1 MNNIE
6 VKVRNEVNHPCIH
19 NECTGLTCKTF
30 KGEHMKKLYFFL
42 AVLILVFVTEAYS
55 QYSESFFS
63 SNSNY
68 KQELEK
74 SGAKSYTIPATVNY
88 KPLGVINWSEG
99 FEDVT
104 FPPSGWAVH
113 QLDGGTNTWMRYT
126 STPIFGSASAAVR
139 WESSTLSNDDWL
151 VTPQFTVNPGA
162 FLNFYAKR
170 QSASYYDSVEIYY
183 STSGGTPPSGYNYI
197 TTIMPAGTT
206 GELFQISLSS
216 LAGQNIYIAF
226 RYKELDQCR
235 FYLDSVYVET
245 PVALDAGVIA
255 INSPKNILTT
265 LGTTPQIVVKNLG
278 ANSTGTFNAH
288 ITITPGSYHE
298 MATVPSLNSGESY
311 TIDFSN
317 WVPATAGT
325 YTVTAWTDLSGD
337 MNTQNDTLV
346 KVVAVTEELYR
357 DFVLNVSNLYPGA
370 LSLYGVEFGNN
381 YFYVSKWNE
390 NKIFRIN
397 PSGTTI
403 DSFTISGLTGGLR
416 DLAWD
421 GEFLYGSRSSTIVY
435 KIDVNTFTATTAFTS
450 PISVRGIAY
459 DAANDAFWVSN
470 WNTDLR
476 LVNRSGTT
484 LQTIPAASHGLTGM
498 SGLAYDTLT
507 PDGPYLWVLNGGS
520 ATDNKILYKLFAPTG
535 TKVDSFLI
543 THHLPEG
550 SIGGGVFVADNVIPG
565 SITLG
570 VLNQGTPHLITGYK
584 IGGAALQPSLT
595 LIHPNG
601 GESFVN
607 NRREIFVWKSQ
618 NLSGNVNLLASTD
631 NGLSWETILSN
642 IPNTGFASVTTPFEP
657 MSNLLV
663 KVESVDDPTI
673 FDISDGYINIVE
685 GAHPHAEFP
694 VVVSDGYF
702 AQALKM
708 GLDSTA
714 TDGIDTHLGEYELP
728 PVPPTSVFDA
738 RLIGSDI
745 GIPELGQGVLKDF
758 RLGMPDFSGTKI
770 HEVKY
775 QRGPLARAS
784 NNGITLYWSLPGNV
798 VGRLQ
803 DVATGG
809 NVIDVQM
816 VGNDSYTVTNP
827 DLYDKLKITYTYTY
841 TPPVT
846 EFIKVLSPNGGE
858 VYKRGEN
865 ILIAWNSNVEG
876 NVNIYAS
883 IDGGTSWIPV
893 QLDVPNDGVWGTSID
908 YDTQEITNGKIKVES
923 VNNPSIFDV
932 SDNVFTVQGNKD
944 AYLVNPFVISDGE
957 SSVALKYGLDPNA
970 TDGID
975 PVLGEAELPP
985 PPPTGVFD
993 GRFVG
998 TDIGI
1003 PELGQGVLKD
1013 FRQGGATFSGTKVH
1027 EIQYQMGSSGDS
1039 LRVFWYL
1046 PSNVTGLLQDFFGGG
1061 IVNVSMSGEGKF
1073 TVPNPSILNKLKITL
1088 TYTPVPATVTVIAPN
1103 GGENLVVGST
1113 YNIQWDATG
1122 IDNVKLEYT
1131 TDNGANWIEIAT
1143 VPALSKANDIY
1154 GHPKKR
1160 ITNTESLLGSY
1171 SWVVPN
1177 TPSNQCK
1184 VKVSDASNPSVFD
1197 ESDGLFTISAPMTEL
1212 WITQNSG
1219 TTATLYSVSAVNE
1232 NVAWACGAGGVVIR
1246 TTDGGTTWSVVNAPR
1261 AVDAYVIKGIDAN
1274 KALVATSGA
1283 NDAKIHLTTNG
1294 GQTWTDVFTQPG
1306 GFLNVILML
1315 DENNGFVEGDP
1326 VGNSWTLLRTTDGG
1340 FTWTPVTLAPSGS
1353 EFGWNNSGWNYGNT
1367 IWFGTNNSR
1376 IYKSTDGGLTW
1387 NFAPTT
1393 STNSYAVAFNTAN
1406 NGLAGFG
1413 SGVLNFSSNAGN
1425 SWSLLPFNAQSDVTG
1440 IGTAAPDEFFISA
1453 GTSIWYTPDNGGN
1466 WFISYMGQTPIYH
1479 VSFKPTTTMSSQP
1492 AVGWAVGPNG
1502 TVLKYRRQI
1511 QTPYVQVIS
1520 PNGGESWL
1528 AGSTQYIVWDAQ
1540 LVSNVKLEYTT
1551 DNGQSWIYI
1560 DTATAFTSNKVKL
1573 DGYNPKDPKGTVTGN
1588 LGIYAWTVP
1597 NTPSDQ
1603 CKVRVSDVSNPTV
1616 YDESDNVFTITEGV
1630 IGESWTV
1637 QNSNTTATL
1646 YSVSVVDD
1654 NVSWACGAGGVVIRT
1669 TNGGV
1674 TWTPVTSP
1682 RAVDAHV
1689 IKGIDANRALVATN
1703 GSTDAKIHLTTNG
1716 GQTWTDVFT
1725 QAGGFINVIV
1735 MFDDNNGFAEGDP
1748 VGGNWTLLRTTDGG
1762 ATWAPAGTLPQ
1773 SGGEY
1778 GWNNSGWNVGNTIWF
1793 GTNNSRVY
1801 KSTDGGNTWTF
1812 ALTTVANSYAVTFG
1826 SAQKG
1831 FVGSATGTANRS
1843 VDGGN
1848 SWTAISTPATGNIL
1862 GASGLNENE
1871 YWFTAGNNVYYSSDH
1886 GSNWST
1892 SFTGSNALYHIN
1904 VKGLGG
1910 SNAVGYAVGANGYLV
1925 KYFRGPITP
1934 QITVVSP
1941 NGGENWTVGS
1951 VRQIVWNAQA
1961 VSTVKL
1967 EFSTNNGATW
1977 NFIGTAPAMANLR
1990 VNKNSEQLEFVIE
2003 GEMGVYNWTIPNTPS
2018 NQCLVKVSD
2027 NSNPSVYDVSDNVF
2041 TISTGVSGPVLQFN
2055 YDISALYPG
2064 LISAYGSEFDGE
2076 YFYLTIWN
2084 SPKMFRINKEGTSI
2098 DSFNIS
2104 GLAAGT
2110 GLRDLAFD
2118 GMYLYGSNNT
2128 TTVYRIDRTTFTA
2141 TPAFTSP
2148 IAVRG
2153 ISYDAEHD
2161 AFWVANWSTD
2171 IVLVSR
2177 TGATLYT
2184 IPASA
2189 HGFTGMSGN
2198 AYDTL
2203 SPGGPYLWIFS
2214 GGTQTDPKVLYKINP
2229 QNGARLDSIDVTPI
2243 LPDGAIGGG
2252 LWVTD
2257 QFMPQTVTLGGSS
2270 QATPHRLFGYQIHV
2284 QGPIPGTVTVLSP
2297 NGGEVFYKGQIQLIT
2312 WKSYEF
2318 DSKVKIRISSDGG
2331 NTFFSEISNINNTG
2345 VYAVLVPNDAQ
2356 SGQDYKI
2363 RIEAQSDSTKFDE
2376 SDGTYTIV
2384 DAPYTLPVV
2393 DLPMVVSDQVN
2404 SRLLRFGLDTA
2415 ATDGIDPQFGE
2426 EELPPVPPVGVLD
2439 ARFVGDDISLP
2450 QLGQGLL
2457 YDYRR
2462 GRANSYS
2469 VKLHELKFQP
2479 GSGND
2484 IVINLYLPEDV
2495 TARFESF
2502 VPGFDTTVSGVAR
2515 VVVSDS
2521 SINKLKVTINYFPS
2535 SVLGSFDLFGPINN
2549 ALITARQGDS
2559 TKVTFRWYKARSAV
2573 QYRLRMGIPTI
2584 PPFMLDVLSNNSG
2597 SDTVY
2602 TTTQAALY
2610 DHFVGLGFPTKDSI
2624 YTGQWAVWA
2633 YDINGDSLRS
2643 NSIRAIRI
2651 RLVPFV
2657 GVDNEAQIPDKFVVY
2672 QNYPNPF
2679 NPSTK
2684 IKYGIPT
2691 DAEVT
2696 IEIYNIVGE
2705 KITTLYEGQRK
2716 AGYHETTFDA
2726 SNLQSGVY
2734 FYKVIAGNTSSVK
2747 KMLLMK

>member
-6 VKVRNEVNHPCIH
+6 VKVHNEVNHPCIH
-19 NECTGLTCKTF
+19 TECTGLTCKIY

-42 AVLILVFVTEAYS
+42 TVLILAFVTEAYS

-63 SNSNY
+63 SNPNY

-88 KPLGVINWSEG
+88 KPLGEINWSEG
-99 FEDVT
+99 FEDAT
-104 FPPSGWAVH
+104 FPPPGWAVH
-113 QLDGGTNTWMRYT
+113 NLDGGNNTWIRYT
-126 STPIFGSASAAVR
+126 SSPIFGSASAAVR

-151 VTPQFTVNPGA
+151 VTPQFTVNAGA

-170 QSASYYDSVEIYY
+170 QSTFYDDSVEIYY
-183 STSGGTPPSGYNYI
+183 STSGGVPPSGYNYI
-197 TTIMPAGTT
+197 TTIMPTGTT

-216 LAGQNIYIAF
+216 LAGQNVYIAF
-226 RYKELDQCR
+226 RYKELDQYR
-235 FYLDSVYVET
+235 LYLDSVYVET
-245 PVALDAGVIA
+245 PVALDAGVVA
-255 INSPKNILTT
+255 INSPKEILTT

-278 ANSTGTFNAH
+278 VNPTGTFNAH
-288 ITITPGSYHE
+288 ITITPGNYNEVTSV
-298 MATVPSLNSGESY
+298 TSLNSGESD
-311 TIDFSN
+311 TIDFPN
-317 WVPATAGT
+317 WVPSTAGT

-346 KVVAVTEELYR
+346 KVVTVTEELYR

-381 YFYVSKWNE
+381 YFYVSKWSE

-397 PSGTTI
+397 RSGTTI

-435 KIDVNTFTATTAFTS
+435 KIDVDSLTADTAFIS
-450 PISVRGIAY
+450 PIAVRGIAY

-470 WNTDLR
+470 WSTDA
-476 LVNRSGTT
+476 
-484 LQTIPAASHGLTGM
+484 TIPASSHGLTGM

-507 PDGPYLWVLNGGS
+507 AGGPYLWVLNGGS
-520 ATDNKILYKLFAPTG
+520 ANDNKILYKFNASTG
-535 TKVDSFLI
+535 VKVDSFLI
-543 THHLPEG
+543 THHLPE
-550 SIGGGVFVADNVIPG
+550 SAIGGGVFVAGNVVSG

-570 VLNQGTPHLITGYK
+570 VLNQGNPHLITGYK
-584 IGGAALQPSLT
+584 IG
-595 LIHPNG
+595 
-601 GESFVN
+601 
-607 NRREIFVWKSQ
+607 
-618 NLSGNVNLLASTD
+618 
-631 NGLSWETILSN
+631 
-642 IPNTGFASVTTPFEP
+642 SV
-657 MSNLLV
+657 S
-663 KVESVDDPTI
+663 
-673 FDISDGYINIVE
+673 
-685 GAHPHAEFP
+685 
-694 VVVSDGYF
+694 
-702 AQALKM
+702 
-708 GLDSTA
+708 
-714 TDGIDTHLGEYELP
+714 
-728 PVPPTSVFDA
+728 
-738 RLIGSDI
+738 
-745 GIPELGQGVLKDF
+745 
-758 RLGMPDFSGTKI
+758 
-770 HEVKY
+770 
-775 QRGPLARAS
+775 
-784 NNGITLYWSLPGNV
+784 
-798 VGRLQ
+798 
-803 DVATGG
+803 
-809 NVIDVQM
+809 
-816 VGNDSYTVTNP
+816 
-827 DLYDKLKITYTYTY
+827 
-841 TPPVT
+841 PPVT
-846 EFIKVLSPNGGE
+846 DFIKVLSPNGGE
-858 VYKRGEN
+858 IYKKGEN
-865 ILIAWNSNVEG
+865 VLVTWHSNVEG

-883 IDGGTSWIPV
+883 IDGGTNWMPV
-893 QLDVPNDGVWGTSID
+893 QSDVPNDGVWGSSID
-908 YDTQEITNGKIKVES
+908 YDSPEGTNWKIKVES

-932 SDNVFTVQGNKD
+932 SDNVFTIQGNKD

-957 SSVALKYGLDPNA
+957 SSVALKYGIDPNA
-970 TDGID
+970 TDSID
-975 PVLGEAELPP
+975 SALGEAELPP
-985 PPPTGVFD
+985 LPPIGAFD

-1003 PELGQGVLKD
+1003 PELGQGVLND

-1046 PSNVTGLLQDFFGGG
+1046 PPNVTGLLQDFVGGG

-1073 TVPNPSILNKLKITL
+1073 TVPNPNTLNKLKITL
-1088 TYTPVPATVTVIAPN
+1088 TYTPNPAAVTVIAPN

-1131 TDNGANWIEIAT
+1131 TNNGADWIEIAT
-1143 VPALSKANDIY
+1143 VPALSKANNTYD
-1154 GHPKKR
+1154 HPKKR
-1160 ITNTESLLGSY
+1160 FKNTESLLGSY

-1177 TPSNQCK
+1177 TPSDQCK
-1184 VKVSDASNPSVFD
+1184 VKVSDA
-1197 ESDGLFTISAPMTEL
+1197 
-1212 WITQNSG
+1212 
-1219 TTATLYSVSAVNE
+1219 
-1232 NVAWACGAGGVVIR
+1232 
-1246 TTDGGTTWSVVNAPR
+1246 
-1261 AVDAYVIKGIDAN
+1261 
-1274 KALVATSGA
+1274 
-1283 NDAKIHLTTNG
+1283 TN
-1294 GQTWTDVFTQPG
+1294 
-1306 GFLNVILML
+1306 
-1315 DENNGFVEGDP
+1315 
-1326 VGNSWTLLRTTDGG
+1326 
-1340 FTWTPVTLAPSGS
+1340 
-1353 EFGWNNSGWNYGNT
+1353 
-1367 IWFGTNNSR
+1367 
-1376 IYKSTDGGLTW
+1376 
-1387 NFAPTT
+1387 
-1393 STNSYAVAFNTAN
+1393 
-1406 NGLAGFG
+1406 
-1413 SGVLNFSSNAGN
+1413 
-1425 SWSLLPFNAQSDVTG
+1425 
-1440 IGTAAPDEFFISA
+1440 
-1453 GTSIWYTPDNGGN
+1453 
-1466 WFISYMGQTPIYH
+1466 
-1479 VSFKPTTTMSSQP
+1479 P
-1492 AVGWAVGPNG
+1492 AV
-1502 TVLKYRRQI
+1502 Y
-1511 QTPYVQVIS
+1511 
-1520 PNGGESWL
+1520 
-1528 AGSTQYIVWDAQ
+1528 D
-1540 LVSNVKLEYTT
+1540 
-1551 DNGQSWIYI
+1551 
-1560 DTATAFTSNKVKL
+1560 
-1573 DGYNPKDPKGTVTGN
+1573 
-1588 LGIYAWTVP
+1588 
-1597 NTPSDQ
+1597 
-1603 CKVRVSDVSNPTV
+1603 VSDS
-1616 YDESDNVFTITEGV
+1616 VFTITGGV
-1630 IGESWTV
+1630 VGENWTV

-1646 YSVSVVDD
+1646 FSVSVVDE
-1654 NVSWACGAGGVVIRT
+1654 NVAWATGIGGVVIRT
-1669 TNGGV
+1669 TNGGQ

-1682 RAVDAHV
+1682 RSVDAHV

-1703 GSTDAKIHLTTNG
+1703 GTNDAKIHLTTDG

-1725 QAGGFINVIV
+1725 QAGGFINVIL

-1748 VGGNWTLLRTTDGG
+1748 VGGNWTLLKTTDGG
-1762 ATWAPAGTLPQ
+1762 ATWSPAGTLAQ

-1812 ALTTVANSYAVTFG
+1812 APTTVANSYAVTFG
-1826 SAQKG
+1826 SGQKG
-1831 FVGSATGTANRS
+1831 FVGSASGTANRS

-1892 SFTGSNALYHIN
+1892 SFTGSNVLYHIN
-1904 VKGLGG
+1904 VKGLSG
-1910 SNAVGYAVGANGYLV
+1910 SNAVGYAVGENGYLV
-1925 KYFRGPITP
+1925 KYFRGPLTP
-1934 QITVVSP
+1934 QLTVVSP

-1951 VRQIVWNAQA
+1951 VKQIVWNAQA

-1977 NFIGTAPAMANLR
+1977 NYIGTAPATSNLR
-1990 VNKNSEQLEFVIE
+1990 VNNNSEQLVFTIE

-2027 NSNPSVYDVSDNVF
+2027 NSNPAVYDVSDNVF
-2041 TISTGVSGPVLQFN
+2041 TISTGGPGPVLQFN

-2064 LISAYGSEFDGE
+2064 LVSAYGSEFDGE
-2076 YFYLTIWN
+2076 YLYLTIWN
-2084 SPKMFRINKEGTSI
+2084 SPKIFRINKEGTSI

-2110 GLRDLAFD
+2110 GIRDLAFD

-2128 TTVYRIDRTTFTA
+2128 TTVYRIDRNTFAA

-2148 IAVRG
+2148 IQVRG

-2171 IVLVSR
+2171 IILVSR
-2177 TGATLYT
+2177 TGAILHT

-2203 SPGGPYLWIFS
+2203 SAGGPYLWIFN

-2229 QNGARLDSIDVTPI
+2229 QTGARLDSIDVTPI
-2243 LPDGAIGGG
+2243 LPNGAIGGG

-2257 QFMPQTVTLGGSS
+2257 QFISQTVTLGGSS
-2270 QATPHRLFGYQIHV
+2270 QATPYRIFGYQIHV

-2297 NGGEVFYKGQIQLIT
+2297 NGGEVFYKDQIQLIT

-2318 DSKVKIRISSDGG
+2318 DSTVKIRISSDGG
-2331 NTFFSEISNINNTG
+2331 NTFFTEISNINNTG
-2345 VYAVLVPNDAQ
+2345 VYAIYIPNNAQ

-2376 SDGTYTIV
+2376 SDGTFTIV
-2384 DAPYTLPVV
+2384 DAPYTLPIV

-2457 YDYRR
+2457 YDYRS
-2462 GRANSYS
+2462 GSDNSYS

-2502 VPGFDTTVSGVAR
+2502 VPGLDTTVSGVAR
-2515 VVVSDS
+2515 IVVSDS
-2521 SINKLKVTINYFPS
+2521 LVNKLKVTINYFP
-2535 SVLGSFDLFGPINN
+2535 I
-2549 ALITARQGDS
+2549 
-2559 TKVTFRWYKARSAV
+2559 
-2573 QYRLRMGIPTI
+2573 
-2584 PPFMLDVLSNNSG
+2584 
-2597 SDTVY
+2597 
-2602 TTTQAALY
+2602 
-2610 DHFVGLGFPTKDSI
+2610 
-2624 YTGQWAVWA
+2624 
-2633 YDINGDSLRS
+2633 
-2643 NSIRAIRI
+2643 
-2651 RLVPFV
+2651 V
-2657 GVDNEAQIPDKFVVY
+2657 GVDNEVQTPDKFVVY

-2705 KITTLYEGQRK
+2705 KVTTLYEGLRK